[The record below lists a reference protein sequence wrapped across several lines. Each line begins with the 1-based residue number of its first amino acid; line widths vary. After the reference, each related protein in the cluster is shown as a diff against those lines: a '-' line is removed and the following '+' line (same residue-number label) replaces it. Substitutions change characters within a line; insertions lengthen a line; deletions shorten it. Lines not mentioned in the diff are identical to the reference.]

1 MERNE
6 KRRGGSLF
14 TSECVTVGH
23 PDKTADYISDKIV
36 TEILKND
43 PTARVAV
50 ETMLSEDQIVLAGEV
65 TTSYDINYEEV
76 ARQAIRE
83 VGYSYEG
90 FGFND
95 QSKILVNIHTQSPD
109 IAMGVDR
116 GGAGDQGLMFGGAWS
131 ETKDLMPLPITIA
144 RALAVKLTELTRKY
158 SPNVVEPDM
167 PCLYPDGKTQ
177 VTVSYGKGRVVECL
191 DTIVLSIAHSENFAK
206 KELSALIE
214 KEVIVPVI
222 KEYGFSIE
230 DVNKIF
236 INPTGKFVQHGPAA
250 DVGLTGRKIIVD
262 TYGGY
267 CSHGG
272 GAFSGK
278 DPSKVDRS
286 GAYMARYIAKNI
298 VAAGIADRCE
308 IQIAYAI
315 GVVKPVSVNL
325 NMFGTNKYPVGLV
338 SKAVFNT
345 FDMTPNGIQKTLGLR
360 TGLEFAN
367 LSVTGHFGEF
377 GDELPWEKTD
387 KAQELALFCEENYYE
402 RDNGNFYKEE
412 NYSNNR
418 KQGKKRR

>member
-6 KRRGGSLF
+6 KRRGGALF

-36 TEILKND
+36 SEILKND

-50 ETMLSEDQIVLAGEV
+50 ETMLSKDQIVLAGEV
-65 TTSYDINYEEV
+65 TTSYNIDYESV

-83 VGYSYEG
+83 VGYSYDG

-95 QSKILVNIHTQSPD
+95 QSKILINIHTQSPD
-109 IAMGVDR
+109 IAMGVDK

-131 ETKDLMPLPITIA
+131 ETKDYMPLPITLA
-144 RALAVKLTELTRKY
+144 RALAIKLTELIKAYAPAYTEGGMY
-158 SPNVVEPDM
+158 
-167 PCLYPDGKTQ
+167 LYPDGKTQ
-177 VTVSYGKGRVVECL
+177 VTVSYGRGRVVECI
-191 DTIVLSIAHSENFAK
+191 DTIVLSVAHSENFSK
-206 KELSALIE
+206 KALTTII
-214 KEVIVPVI
+214 KENVIAPVI
-222 KEYGFSIE
+222 KEYGFTID

-298 VAAGIADRCE
+298 VASGIAERCE

-325 NMFGTNKYPVGLV
+325 NMFGTNKYPVGLI

-345 FDMTPNGIQKTLGLR
+345 FDMTPNGIQETLGLR
-360 TGLEFAN
+360 TGLNFEK

-377 GDELPWEKTD
+377 GEELPWERTDKTD
-387 KAQELALFCEENYYE
+387 ELVKFCEENYFE
-402 RDNGNFYKEE
+402 RDKEDYYPE
-412 NYSNNR
+412 DRNQKNR
-418 KQGKKRR
+418 KGKKRR

>member
-1 MERNE
+1 MEKNE

-36 TEILKND
+36 TEILRND

-50 ETMLSEDQIVLAGEV
+50 ETMLSENQIVLAGEV
-65 TTSYDINYEEV
+65 TTSYNIDYEAV

-83 VGYSYEG
+83 VGYTYEG

-95 QSKILVNIHTQSPD
+95 QSKILVNIHVQSPD
-109 IAMGVDR
+109 IAMGVDK

-131 ETKDLMPLPITIA
+131 ETKDYMPLPITIA
-144 RALAVKLTELTRKY
+144 RALAVKLSELIEAYAPSNTK
-158 SPNVVEPDM
+158 DGM
-167 PCLYPDGKTQ
+167 CLYPDGKTQ
-177 VTVSYGKGRVVECL
+177 VTVSYGRGRVVECI
-191 DTIVLSIAHSENFAK
+191 DTIVLSVAHSENFSK
-206 KELSALIE
+206 KALTAVVQE
-214 KEVIVPVI
+214 NVIVPVL
-222 KEYGFSIE
+222 KEYGFTLD

-298 VAAGIADRCE
+298 VASGIAERCE

-325 NMFGTNKYPVGLV
+325 NMFGTNKYPVGLI

-360 TGLEFAN
+360 SGLDFAK
-367 LSVTGHFGEF
+367 LSRTGHFGEF
-377 GDELPWEKTD
+377 GDNLPWERTD
-387 KAQELALFCEENYYE
+387 KTEELLRFCEENYFDRDEDYE
-402 RDNGNFYKEE
+402 DRAQKSYKT
-412 NYSNNR
+412 
-418 KQGKKRR
+418 GKKRR